1 MQISFDLSDDVV
13 KQLKTIPNLDSFINR
28 VITNALQN
36 QSTAIVKLSKWAMF
50 AREIQNN
57 SSLNL
62 DGYSEKLKKDTLEIR
77 ENFIFSSGQE

>member
-1 MQISFDLSDDVV
+1 
-13 KQLKTIPNLDSFINR
+13 
-28 VITNALQN
+28 
-36 QSTAIVKLSKWAMF
+36 MF

-62 DGYSEKLKKDTLEIR
+62 DGYSEQLKKDTLEIR